1 VTEKNQEDTTGDLG
15 KGLALGLD
23 ALEPGASVTETPSI
37 EVPAAVLTVGETL
50 VIEEPIAGVPV
61 TGNSEFTAPLTGA
74 LQQEAL
80 GLGAKEVGGE
90 AVAPNDP
97 EAEGLQAETANQIE
111 GVLEIT
117 PDVESLK
124 TSEPGSIQK
133 EADFNKVDSNAI
145 LLASPRAPRIRE
157 RAPSR
162 RTTLRER
169 RRSRAT
175 TRKNRKR
182 TIYGILGGLVAGTL
196 ILGLALPSFAGLITP
211 SSKSTNEGISNAGTY
226 IPVQPSRVLEDGE
239 SYGDYSVPPTSGP
252 SYATGVDWGAY
263 TEQQANESIVRNLE
277 QGAIVVNYNLS
288 NEAQVSDLIS
298 YIEAQPGY
306 PGCFI
311 AQPNGEIAAGN
322 VTLTS
327 WGWVE
332 TYAGVD
338 RPSMQQFVDDHKNQA
353 PLFEGPVCGANATL
367 PESVIVEDLGN

>member
-37 EVPAAVLTVGETL
+37 EVLAAVLTVGETL

-162 RTTLRER
+162 RTTLREQSRYDPQEPQAHNLWNPRWPR
-169 RRSRAT
+169 RGNLDPRSR
-175 TRKNRKR
+175 
-182 TIYGILGGLVAGTL
+182 
-196 ILGLALPSFAGLITP
+196 P
-211 SSKSTNEGISNAGTY
+211 
-226 IPVQPSRVLEDGE
+226 
-239 SYGDYSVPPTSGP
+239 
-252 SYATGVDWGAY
+252 
-263 TEQQANESIVRNLE
+263 
-277 QGAIVVNYNLS
+277 
-288 NEAQVSDLIS
+288 
-298 YIEAQPGY
+298 
-306 PGCFI
+306 
-311 AQPNGEIAAGN
+311 
-322 VTLTS
+322 
-327 WGWVE
+327 
-332 TYAGVD
+332 
-338 RPSMQQFVDDHKNQA
+338 
-353 PLFEGPVCGANATL
+353 PLFCRSDNPLE
-367 PESVIVEDLGN
+367 